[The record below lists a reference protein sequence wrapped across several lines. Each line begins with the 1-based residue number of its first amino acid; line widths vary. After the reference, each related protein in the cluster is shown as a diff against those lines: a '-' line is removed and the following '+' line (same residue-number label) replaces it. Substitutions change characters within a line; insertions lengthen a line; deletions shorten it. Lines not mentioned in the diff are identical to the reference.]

1 MAGEL
6 EGIKKGA
13 EETVEK
19 AKDFVAEKSVSEES
33 KLWGALG
40 YLIMVLVPLVI
51 LLTEK
56 KKEKFLAFHAF
67 QSLILF
73 GLFVIY
79 MLFLGILSVMMDI
92 VLPGSV
98 WRLMSLLLVPLYL
111 VPLLLCLLC
120 AWNAYKGKLYGL
132 PVIGEIAM
140 KAAKG

>member
-1 MAGEL
+1 MAEEL
-6 EGIKKGA
+6 ENIKKGA
-13 EETVEK
+13 KETVEK
-19 AKDFVAEKSVSEES
+19 VKDFVSEKSVSEES
-33 KLWGALG
+33 KLWGALS

-56 KKEKFLAFHAF
+56 KKEKFLAFHSF

-73 GLFVIY
+73 GLFIIY
-79 MLFLGILSVMMDI
+79 LLFLGILSIMLDI

-120 AWNAYKGKLYGL
+120 AWNAYKGKLYAL
-132 PVIGEIAM
+132 PLVGEIAM